1 MVKLFTNA
9 ENDVGCSQW
18 RPIPLFLQEPILAVP
33 DGIRTKI
40 FTDIPISNEPNYQAP
55 LSVHTMA
62 TNARSLFEINPTNY
76 INAYD
81 KLVKKEMENNKIE
94 IDKSFSIPDETD
106 GRFYQTEN
114 ADAGASGG
122 GDIFEDLTS
131 YDIRAEELS
140 KEQIEAAVE
149 GTGLIKVKKGRGKD
163 KKPRLRRTKEEI
175 ATRTSKEINEDAEES
190 AKQMFE
196 EMKESISK
204 PIQPETMPGLVTQT
218 MTRSESTESSISA
231 ISMESSIR
239 GVEEFNVKKG
249 RKDDEY

>member
-1 MVKLFTNA
+1 M
-9 ENDVGCSQW
+9 
-18 RPIPLFLQEPILAVP
+18 I
-33 DGIRTKI
+33 
-40 FTDIPISNEPNYQAP
+40 
-55 LSVHTMA
+55 
-62 TNARSLFEINPTNY
+62 FEINPTNY

-131 YDIRAEELS
+131 YDIREEELS
-140 KEQIEAAVE
+140 KEQIEAVVE
-149 GTGLIKVKKGRGKD
+149 GTGLIKVKKTRGKG
-163 KKPRLRRTKEEI
+163 KKLRVAKTKTIEEVADDILNPRKKTNKEI
-175 ATRTSKEINEDAEES
+175 AESAEEN
-190 AKQMFE
+190 ANKMLA

-218 MTRSESTESSISA
+218 MTRSSSTESDVSVA
-231 ISMESSIR
+231 R
-239 GVEEFNVKKG
+239 GRTDRIYAG
-249 RKDDEY
+249 GDEY